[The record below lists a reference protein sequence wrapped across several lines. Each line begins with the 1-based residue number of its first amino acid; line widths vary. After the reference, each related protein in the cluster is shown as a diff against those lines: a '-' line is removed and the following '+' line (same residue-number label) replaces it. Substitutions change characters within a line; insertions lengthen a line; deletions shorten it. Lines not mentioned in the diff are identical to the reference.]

1 MFQLIMRQLARAM
14 KFGCLRTV
22 DGAGHMG
29 PLTHAAAVNGMIIDH
44 IARAEPAGAAIAPI
58 EQFLPIEKRLAA

>member
-1 MFQLIMRQLARAM
+1 M
-14 KFGCLRTV
+14 KFACLRTV

-29 PLTHAAAVNGMIIDH
+29 PLTHAAAVNAMIIGH
-44 IARAEPAGAAIAPI
+44 IMRAEPASAAI